1 MTEIEEI
8 SLEVEE
14 PRENTQEEMQN
25 IKGNDEEKPA
35 PKKRGRPPG
44 AKNKARPSP
53 LALAGATAPPAPPPK
68 PKKRAVKKIEYE
80 TESESDEEPP
90 APRRSRRNGQI
101 QEAASV
107 GHMDRHQLASDVL
120 TILQQQRYDRSNARR
135 NHYASW
141 FANM

>member
-1 MTEIEEI
+1 MSEIQEI
-8 SLEVEE
+8 PLEVEE
-14 PRENTQEEMQN
+14 PIENSQEEIQDN
-25 IKGNDEEKPA
+25 KENEPA

-53 LALAGATAPPAPPPK
+53 PTAPPPPPPAPK
-68 PKKRAVKKIEYE
+68 PKSKKRAVKEIEYE
-80 TESESDEEPP
+80 TESESDET
-90 APRRSRRNGQI
+90 APRRSRRNAEI
-101 QEAASV
+101 PEAASV
-107 GHMDRHQLASDVL
+107 VHLDRHALASDVL